1 MADPRTGLGLP
12 AAAGMRLHRRLV
24 LLAVLLVI
32 VVAAGTLGFVVLE
45 GWSWFDGFYMTITTL
60 TTIGGEVQPLDRPG
74 RIFNI
79 VLILV
84 GFTTLFALLGT
95 LTQALI
101 ELELGAYF
109 GQRRME
115 REISK
120 LRNHFVV
127 CGLGRVGS
135 SVVRELRAEGATFV
149 VIERDRERAQ
159 WAVGEELLLVEGDAT
174 REEVLRRA
182 GIERARGLVAAL
194 AGDAENLYIVLAAR
208 ELNPG
213 LKIVARAAEEEA
225 QKTMR
230 RAGADLIISPYSYAG
245 QRLAQ
250 ALLRAEQPEQ
260 SGSQKDEKA

>member
-1 MADPRTGLGLP
+1 
-12 AAAGMRLHRRLV
+12 MRLYRRLA
-24 LLAVLLVI
+24 LLAVLLLL
-32 VVAAGTLGFVVLE
+32 VVAAGTVGFVALE

-60 TTIGGEVQPLDRPG
+60 TTIGGEVHPLG
-74 RIFNI
+74 RTGRLFN
-79 VLILV
+79 VALILL

-101 ELELGAYF
+101 EFELGSYF
-109 GQRRME
+109 GQLRME

-120 LRNHFVV
+120 LKNHFIV
-127 CGLGRVGS
+127 CGIGRVGS
-135 SVVRELRAEGATFV
+135 SVAREFRAEGASFV

-159 WAVGEELLLVEGDAT
+159 WALSEDLLLVEGDAT

-182 GIERARGLVAAL
+182 GIQRARGLVAAL

-208 ELNPG
+208 ELNPS

-250 ALLRAEQPEQ
+250 ALLRPEEA
-260 SGSQKDEKA
+260 KE